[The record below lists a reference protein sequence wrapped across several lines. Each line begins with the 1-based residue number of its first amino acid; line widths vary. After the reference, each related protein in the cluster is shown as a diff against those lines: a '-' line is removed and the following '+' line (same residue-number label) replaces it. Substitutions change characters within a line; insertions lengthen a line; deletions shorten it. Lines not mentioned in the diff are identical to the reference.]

1 MKARLTPALAAF
13 TVFGCAAALPAPNA
27 LDAQRIADRYPHTT
41 VADLERGRALYSK
54 RCSSCHQLFEPARY
68 SGSRWQKELIEM
80 RDRAG
85 LKGDEERLILQYL
98 SAVGE
103 RPQTA
108 PGPAS
113 ASPGTALLSEKEIS
127 K

>member
-1 MKARLTPALAAF
+1 VKARITLVLVALAAM
-13 TVFGCAAALPAPNA
+13 GCTAALPQPTA
-27 LDAQRIADRYPHTT
+27 LDAERIADRYPHAT
-41 VADLERGRALYSK
+41 VADLERGRSLYSK
-54 RCSSCHQLFEPARY
+54 RCSSCHELFEPARY
-68 SGSRWQKELIEM
+68 TGPGWQKELVEM

-108 PGPAS
+108 PGTAS
-113 ASPGTALLSEKEIS
+113 FASGHRF
-127 K
+127 

>member
-1 MKARLTPALAAF
+1 VKAGITLTLAAIAAI
-13 TVFGCAAALPAPNA
+13 GCAAALPQPTA
-27 LDAQRIADRYPHTT
+27 LDAERIADRYPHAT
-41 VADLERGRALYSK
+41 VADLERGRSLYSK
-54 RCSSCHQLFEPARY
+54 RCSSCHELFEPARY
-68 SGSRWQKELIEM
+68 PGSRWQKELVQM

-108 PGPAS
+108 PGTALS
-113 ASPGTALLSEKEIS
+113 SPGTTL
-127 K
+127 